1 MKSHSFRD
9 VIAWQK
15 AHSLVL
21 NVYELTKQF
30 PKEELFGLTSQM
42 RRSAI
47 SVAANI
53 SEGYRKK
60 SKPDKARFYNIAQG
74 SLDETL
80 YYFNTCPRFGLCQYD
95 RFTEQSRRSSK
106 IATWVYQGL
115 RSKSIID

>member
-21 NVYELTKQF
+21 NAYELTKQF

-60 SKPDKARFYNIAQG
+60 SKPDKTRFYNIAQG

-80 YYFNTCPRFGLCQYD
+80 YYFILAQDLGYANTTDLQNKADEVAKLLHGYIKGL
-95 RFTEQSRRSSK
+95 EASQS
-106 IATWVYQGL
+106 
-115 RSKSIID
+115 